1 MSSMLVSAYQ
11 MRSHSDEMKYPVTDL
26 LQFVGRF
33 VFTLLLCGS
42 FLVTNMRGQEA
53 EPLPP
58 ATDESKP
65 ISDRIAPASA
75 GVDPNSYKVG
85 AGDQIGIFVWREPE
99 LTMRQT
105 VRPDGKISMP
115 LIGDVVVDG
124 RTPNDIRED
133 LGVKLKE
140 YVLNPSIMVEVL
152 AVRSKK
158 FTVTGEVGRPGSYPL
173 TGPTTV
179 LDALTNAGGFRDF
192 ANKKKITILRGTETL
207 KFNYND
213 VIKGKNREQ
222 NIELLDGDLIV
233 VP

>member
-1 MSSMLVSAYQ
+1 MEQPYRYVPRRRASA
-11 MRSHSDEMKYPVTDL
+11 EMNNLNLDL
-26 LQFVGRF
+26 LQSFSRIALAVWLGMVGLSLG
-33 VFTLLLCGS
+33 VFAQDAT
-42 FLVTNMRGQEA
+42 VPEA
-53 EPLPP
+53 P
-58 ATDESKP
+58 AEESKP

-124 RTPNDIRED
+124 RTPNDIREQ
-133 LGVKLKE
+133 LSTMLKE

-192 ANKKKITILRGTETL
+192 ANKKKVTILRGSETF

-222 NIELLDGDLIV
+222 NIELMDGDLVV

>member
-1 MSSMLVSAYQ
+1 MNNLNL
-11 MRSHSDEMKYPVTDL
+11 DL
-26 LQFVGRF
+26 LQSFSRIALAVWLGMVGLSLG
-33 VFTLLLCGS
+33 VFAQDAT
-42 FLVTNMRGQEA
+42 VPEA
-53 EPLPP
+53 P
-58 ATDESKP
+58 AEESKP

-124 RTPNDIRED
+124 RTPNDIREQ
-133 LGVKLKE
+133 LSTMLKE

-192 ANKKKITILRGTETL
+192 ANKKKVTILRGSETF

-222 NIELLDGDLIV
+222 NIELMDGDLVV

>member
-1 MSSMLVSAYQ
+1 MKRISKDRSFFRIRSALIALVAALMMVLSLSA
-11 MRSHSDEMKYPVTDL
+11 
-26 LQFVGRF
+26 
-33 VFTLLLCGS
+33 
-42 FLVTNMRGQEA
+42 QETTPTA
-53 EPLPP
+53 ETPKEPG
-58 ATDESKP
+58 P
-65 ISDRIAPASA
+65 ISERLDPTETV
-75 GVDPNSYKVG
+75 GVDPNSYRVG
-85 AGDQIGIFVWREPE
+85 AGDQIGISVWREPE
-99 LTMRQT
+99 LTRRQT

-115 LIGDVVVDG
+115 LVGDFDVDG
-124 RTPNDIRED
+124 LTPSEIQLE
-133 LGVKLKE
+133 LTKQLKE
-140 YVLNPSIMVEVL
+140 FVLNPNITVEVL

-192 ANKKKITILRGTETL
+192 ANRKKIVIIRGEERL

-222 NIELLDGDLIV
+222 NIQIMDGDLVV